1 MIRKKGKIIQWN
13 DDKGFG
19 FILPEDNSKHIF
31 VHIKSF
37 VDRKIRPS
45 LNENVT
51 YTVYIDNDDKYSAI
65 NVTRETDKPKAFQQK
80 NKKKITMKSVA
91 LDINKNKNSRYK
103 IDHKSTHAISL
114 VHIVFITG
122 FSILLLNSFMN
133 GKVPLFIIIVYLLM
147 SIITYITYS
156 SDKSYAITENSR
168 VPENT
173 LHILSLLGGWVGA
186 LIAQQRFRHKTKKV
200 SFKIVFWITVLL
212 NVSIFIHQ
220 FELLYK

>member
-1 MIRKKGKIIQWN
+1 VIRKKGKIVKWD

-19 FILPEDNSKHIF
+19 FILPEDSSKHIF

-37 VDRKIRPS
+37 MDRRIRPS
-45 LNENVT
+45 LNEKVT
-51 YTVYIDNDDKYSAI
+51 YTVYVDKDNKKSAI
-65 NVTRETDKPKAFQQK
+65 NVSRETDKPKVFQQQ
-80 NKKKITMKSVA
+80 NKKKITMKPVA
-91 LDINKNKNSRYK
+91 KDINKNKNSSYK
-103 IDHKSTHAISL
+103 IDHKSTHTISL
-114 VHIVFITG
+114 VHIVFVAG

-133 GKVPLFIIIVYLLM
+133 GKIPLLIVVVYLLM

-156 SDKSYAITENSR
+156 SDKSSAITENSR

-186 LIAQQRFRHKTKKV
+186 LIAQQRFRHKTKKP

-212 NVSIFIHQ
+212 NVSILIFQ
-220 FELLYK
+220 FNLLFH